1 MYSLSSSP
9 TSRLSLWAQGQTMLS
24 VLLFSTLLWLSL
36 ILTLRFCLKLLLS
49 YHRWMFEQHGH
60 ITTTTKVWVF
70 LESVRLLLS
79 GPGFERMTV
88 LLAQFEN
95 SLGNRLQR
103 YLKLKALWATNY
115 VSDWWEEYIYLRGR
129 GPIMFNNYYVMD
141 FLYVTPT
148 PIQAARAGS
157 TVTALLLYR
166 RKVNSEQLKPSPW
179 PQMPSNWVTQ
189 RTATV
194 RERCSSP
201 PPQRLTW
208 DIPVEDRKMFCLTY
222 EASMTRLFREG
233 RTETV

>member
-1 MYSLSSSP
+1 
-9 TSRLSLWAQGQTMLS
+9 MLS
-24 VLLFSTLLWLSL
+24 VLVFSTLLWLSF

-60 ITTTTKVWVF
+60 ITTTTKVWLF

-88 LLAQFEN
+88 LSAQFEN

-129 GPIMFNNYYVMD
+129 GPIMFNNNYYVMD

-148 PIQAARAGS
+148 PIQAARADS

-166 RKVNSEQLKPSPW
+166 RKVNSEQLKPFTLATDDFQLGYTEDGHSKGEV
-179 PQMPSNWVTQ
+179 QLSTPS
-189 RTATV
+189 
-194 RERCSSP
+194 
-201 PPQRLTW
+201 
-208 DIPVEDRKMFCLTY
+208 
-222 EASMTRLFREG
+222 
-233 RTETV
+233 ETHLGHPCGGS